1 MREAVRQVDLPAL
14 LHQGP
19 QRVDDSVA
27 FVEREALA
35 RGMQDAAEVVV
46 CL

>member
-19 QRVDDSVA
+19 QRIDDRVA
-27 FVEREALA
+27 LVERPAFA
-35 RGMQDAAEVVV
+35 RGMQNAAELIV